1 MSGPAPLYQPVFPPE
16 FLAKCQQ
23 IAKRRAT
30 SFGEVLRARL
40 VLLLHDRP
48 SVSNVEAGLE
58 FGLHPNAIRLW
69 RRRWAEGEFSLDDQT
84 GRGRKPTFS
93 PS

>member
-1 MSGPAPLYQPVFPPE
+1 MSGPAPLYQPVFPAE
-16 FLAKCQQ
+16 FLSKCQQ

-30 SFGEVLRARL
+30 SFGEVQRARL
-40 VLLLHDRP
+40 VLLLHDHS
-48 SVSNVEAGLE
+48 SVSNVQAGREL
-58 FGLHPNAIRLW
+58 GLHPNAVRLW
-69 RRRWAEGEFSLDDQT
+69 MRRWAEGEFSLEDRK